1 MSEKRMSFPKRL
13 ALLTFLLAMLGLS
26 GVVTNRHLDPPRW
39 GSVEEEMILALFW
52 AAGLAAGTFAL
63 CWSCGVLFEMV
74 GLLPVPIAAR
84 ESQVERRILA
94 LSLLLVIALTAA
106 WLLPGEIQRRRAE
119 DSQATPEE
127 LRGIYAEATTRDYTE
142 VLAAVAAH
150 RNTPSDVLL
159 DLAVAQNPDLD
170 RPRRNLVALL
180 QGPHRSVRQLVAAR
194 PVTPPD
200 GLSHL
205 GESGPLNVL
214 EVLAWN
220 PGTPP
225 ATLLRLA
232 DNPSL
237 EVLRA
242 LAHNPGTPAEVLELL
257 AAHPDKSVRAGV
269 ASRGDTPPSLLSR
282 LATDPSTKV
291 RHCVATNPQI
301 SLETLD
307 LLLADPDEE
316 TRRLAREAPGRE
328 AWPRR

>member
-1 MSEKRMSFPKRL
+1 MSFPKRL

-26 GVVTNRHLDPPRW
+26 GVVTNRHLDPPGW

-52 AAGLAAGTFAL
+52 ATGLSAGTFAL
-63 CWSCGVLFEMV
+63 CWSCGVLVEMAS
-74 GLLPVPIAAR
+74 LLPVPIAAR
-84 ESQVERRILA
+84 ESQVKRRILA
-94 LSLLLVIALTAA
+94 LSLLLVIALSAA

-119 DSQATPEE
+119 DYQATPEE
-127 LRGIYAEATTRDYTE
+127 LRGIYAKATTRDYTE

-170 RPRRNLVALL
+170 RPRRNLIALL
-180 QGPHRSVRQLVAAR
+180 QGPPWSVRQLVAAR
-194 PVTPPD
+194 PATPPE

-205 GESGPLNVL
+205 GENGPLSVL

-242 LAHNPGTPAEVLELL
+242 LAHNPRTPAGVLELL
-257 AAHPDKSVRAGV
+257 AEHPDKLIRAGV

-282 LATDPSTKV
+282 LATDPSTRV

-301 SLETLD
+301 SLETLG

-316 TRRLAREAPGRE
+316 TRRLARETPGRE